1 MAQYGRKYNYLS
13 SKYLIMIKK
22 KKLDEDKIIIRRLA
36 QKEQVAVIWT
46 RVSTA
51 EQYNKNYSVENQRKA
66 CIEYYERNNIRIKKD
81 DYGATNESAKVEGEL
96 FLNMIADILLDPE
109 INRVVVYDFDRF
121 SRNSVAGIT
130 TKAKLKKSG
139 IIVSSI
145 NQPIDQN
152 NFLADAIENILIIL
166 ADIDNA
172 MRRHKCGEGMKAC
185 INRGEWYSKPPMGYD
200 SRKVGKTHIIT
211 VNETGKLLREAF
223 LWKANENLSNVE
235 ILRRL
240 EARGLKLYKQRLTE
254 IFRNVFYC
262 GKIQHQYLGDR
273 IIDGK
278 QEKLVSQAIFDK
290 VQENLSGNHDRYEQ
304 REITPEFPLKRHV
317 LCPEHGKPYTGY
329 IASKNKKGYYKCN
342 IKGCGSNVAA
352 ETMHQRYAALL
363 AEYIVP
369 DELKG
374 ILENVIQRKFKQKN
388 EKAYQEKE
396 VLSKRINEIETKRK
410 NLRKKFAFDDIDKD
424 TFKVA
429 LEELESQKGILEKE
443 LKMVEGDLSNLAE
456 YASST
461 IAICSK
467 LGNLWNRHD
476 FELCQKIQKLVH
488 PQGIEWDKEKGCYR
502 TFAENKVFEIFRTIS
517 ANYRN
522 IWKQKAD
529 NSVELSALVAGGG
542 LEPPTFG
549 L

>member
-1 MAQYGRKYNYLS
+1 
-13 SKYLIMIKK
+13 MIKK
-22 KKLDEDKIIIRRLA
+22 KKQNEDDIIKKRLA

-66 CIEYYERNNIRIKKD
+66 CIEYCERNSIRIKKD

-109 INRVVVYDFDRF
+109 INRVIVYDFDRF

-130 TKAKLKKSG
+130 TKAKLKKNG

-172 MRRHKCGEGMKAC
+172 MRRHKCGEGMKSC
-185 INRGEWYSKPPMGYD
+185 IERGEWYSKPPMGYD
-200 SRKVGKTHIIT
+200 SRKIGKTHIIT
-211 VNETGKLLREAF
+211 VNSTGELLRQAF

-262 GKIQHQYLGDR
+262 GKIQHQYLGDK

-278 QEKLVSQAIFDK
+278 QEKLISKAIFDK
-290 VQENLSGNHDRYEQ
+290 VQENLAGNHDHYEQ
-304 REITPEFPLKRHV
+304 RQITPEFPLKRHV
-317 LCPEHGKPYTGY
+317 LCAEHHKPFTGY
-329 IASKNKKGYYKCN
+329 TASKTKKGYYKCN
-342 IKGCGSNVAA
+342 VKGCGTNIAA
-352 ETMHQRYAALL
+352 DTMHEKYVTFLSRYV
-363 AEYIVP
+363 VP
-369 DELKG
+369 MELRN
-374 ILENVIQRKFKQKN
+374 ILEKVIQRKFKQKN
-388 EKAYQEKE
+388 EKAYLEKE
-396 VLSKRINEIETKRK
+396 VLSKRIKEIETKIK

-424 TFKVA
+424 TFNVA
-429 LEELESQKGILEKE
+429 LEELDGQKKILEKE

-456 YASST
+456 YAAT
-461 IAICSK
+461 VIATSCK
-467 LGNLWNRHD
+467 LAELWEKFD

-488 PQGIEWDKEKGCYR
+488 PQGIEWDKEKGDYR
-502 TFAENKVFEIFRTIS
+502 TLAENKVFEIFRTIS
-517 ANYRN
+517 ADYRETG
-522 IWKQKAD
+522 KQKTD
-529 NSVELSALVAGGG
+529 NPFELSALVAGGG

>member
-1 MAQYGRKYNYLS
+1 
-13 SKYLIMIKK
+13 MIKK
-22 KKLDEDKIIIRRLA
+22 KKTKDDEIIKKRLA

-51 EQYNKNYSVENQRKA
+51 EQYKNNYSVDTQHKA
-66 CIEYYERNNIRIKKD
+66 CSDYCKRNNIKIKNE
-81 DYGATNESAKVEGEL
+81 YGATYESAQVEGEL
-96 FLNMIADILLDPE
+96 FLNMIANVLLDPE
-109 INRVVVYDFDRF
+109 INCIVVYDFDRF
-121 SRNSVAGIT
+121 SRNPSEGIA
-130 TKAKLKKSG
+130 TKSKLKKSG
-139 IIVSSI
+139 ICVKSV
-145 NQPIDQN
+145 NQPIDQDN
-152 NFLADAIENILIIL
+152 CLAEPMEDFLIVIAG
-166 ADIDNA
+166 IDNA

-185 INRGEWYSKPPMGYD
+185 INRGEWYSKPPMGYN
-200 SRKVGKTHIIT
+200 SRKVGKSHIIT
-211 VNETGKLLREAF
+211 VNETGELLRQAF

-262 GKIQHQYLGDR
+262 GKIQHLYLGDK

-290 VQENLSGNHDRYEQ
+290 VQENLSGNHDHYEQ

-317 LCPEHGKPYTGY
+317 LCPKHGKPFTGY

-342 IKGCGSNVAA
+342 IKGCGTNVAA
-352 ETMHQRYAALL
+352 EVLHEKYSALL
-363 AEYIVP
+363 SWYIVP
-369 DELKG
+369 EELRA
-374 ILENVIQRKFKQKN
+374 ILEKVIQRKFKQKN

-396 VLSKRINEIETKRK
+396 VLSKRIKEIETKIK

-429 LEELESQKGILEKE
+429 LEELESQKAILEKE
-443 LKMVEGDLSNLAE
+443 LKMVDGDLSNLAE
-456 YASST
+456 YTDST

-467 LGNLWNRHD
+467 LGDLWNKFD

-488 PQGIEWDKEKGCYR
+488 PQGIEWDKEKGSYR
-502 TFAENKVFEIFRTIS
+502 TLAENKVFEIFRTIS
-517 ANYRN
+517 AAYRD

-529 NSVELSALVAGGG
+529 NSNELSALVAGGG
-542 LEPPTFG
+542 LEPPTSG

>member
-1 MAQYGRKYNYLS
+1 
-13 SKYLIMIKK
+13 MIKK
-22 KKLDEDKIIIRRLA
+22 KKIKEDEIIKKRLA

-66 CIEYYERNNIRIKKD
+66 CIEFCQRNNIRIKKD
-81 DYGATNESAKVEGEL
+81 DYGAKNESAKVEGEL
-96 FLNMIADILLDPE
+96 FLSMIADILLDPE

-172 MRRHKCGEGMKAC
+172 MRRHKCGEGMRAC
-185 INRGEWYSKPPMGYD
+185 LERGEWFSKPPMGYD
-200 SRKVGKTHIIT
+200 TRKEGKNHVIT
-211 VNETGKLLREAF
+211 VNATGKLLRQAF

-235 ILRRL
+235 IQRRL
-240 EARGLKLYKQRLTE
+240 EARGLKICKQRLTE

-262 GKIQHQYLGDR
+262 GKIQHQLLGDR

-290 VQENLSGNHDRYEQ
+290 VQENLAGNHDHYEQ
-304 REITPEFPLKRHV
+304 RQVTPEFPLKRHV
-317 LCPEHGKPYTGY
+317 LCRDHHKPFTGY
-329 IASKNKKGYYKCN
+329 TASKTKKGYYKCN
-342 IKGCGSNVAA
+342 VKGCGTNVFADKLH
-352 ETMHQRYAALL
+352 EKYAALL
-363 AEYIVP
+363 SQYVVP
-369 DELKG
+369 VELRD
-374 ILENVIQRKFKQKN
+374 ILQKVIQRKFRQKN
-388 EKAYQEKE
+388 EDAYRDKEKLCE
-396 VLSKRINEIETKRK
+396 QIKVLDTKIR
-410 NLRKKFAFDDIDKD
+410 NLRKKFAFDDIDKE
-424 TFKVA
+424 TFDVA
-429 LEELESQKGILEKE
+429 LEELVERKKTLEKE
-443 LKMVEGDLSNLAE
+443 LKMVEGNLSNLGE
-456 YASST
+456 YTSSI
-461 IAICSK
+461 IAMSCE
-467 LGNLWNRHD
+467 LGSLWRKFD
-476 FELCQKIQKLVH
+476 FDLCQKIQKLVH
-488 PQGIEWDKEKGCYR
+488 PQGIEWDKEKGNYR
-502 TFAENKVFEIFRTIS
+502 TISENKVFEIFRTIS
-517 ANYRN
+517 GDYKN
-522 IWKQKAD
+522 IWKEKTD
-529 NSVELSALVAGGG
+529 NSFELSALVAGGG

>member
-1 MAQYGRKYNYLS
+1 
-13 SKYLIMIKK
+13 MIKK
-22 KKLDEDKIIIRRLA
+22 KKLNEDEIIKRRLA

-66 CIEYYERNNIRIKKD
+66 CIEYCERNNIRIKKD

-109 INRVVVYDFDRF
+109 INRVIVYDFDRF
-121 SRNSVAGIT
+121 SRNTVAGIT

-139 IIVSSI
+139 FIVTSI

-152 NFLADAIENILIIL
+152 NFLADSIENILIIL

-200 SRKVGKTHIIT
+200 SRKVGKSHIIT
-211 VNETGKLLREAF
+211 VNPTGELLRQAF

-240 EARGLKLYKQRLTE
+240 EAHGLKLYKQRLTE

-262 GKIQHQYLGDR
+262 GKIQHLYLGDK

-290 VQENLSGNHDRYEQ
+290 VQENLSGNHDHYEQ

-317 LCPEHGKPYTGY
+317 LCPEHGKPFTGY

-342 IKGCGSNVAA
+342 IKGCGTNVAA
-352 ETMHQRYAALL
+352 EVLHEKYSALL
-363 AEYIVP
+363 SWYIIPV
-369 DELKG
+369 ELRSVMEQV
-374 ILENVIQRKFKQKN
+374 LQRKFKQKN
-388 EKAYQEKE
+388 ERTYQEKE
-396 VLSKRINEIETKRK
+396 VLSKRVKEIETKIK

-429 LEELESQKGILEKE
+429 LEELESQKTILDKE
-443 LKMVEGDLSNLAE
+443 LKMVDGDLSNLAE
-456 YASST
+456 YTAST

-467 LGNLWNRHD
+467 LGNLWNKLD
-476 FELCQKIQKLVH
+476 FNLCQKIQKLVH

-502 TFAENKVFEIFRTIS
+502 TREENKVFELFHTIS
-517 ANYRN
+517 DDYRN
-522 IWKQKAD
+522 VWKQKTD
-529 NSVELSALVAGGG
+529 NSNELSALVAGGG